1 MSKKDQEIFSEE
13 LRLGRDLTV
22 REKNRLERGRGAKG
36 EFANRPVIDEDKSFY
51 RDREKEPKRLKRQE
65 RKAERIGSKNRAEMR
80 ANARKRAL
88 KTLTNRAADIKK
100 LNKSD
105 IKQVRSLANKAASDY
120 KAPEV
125 KNLIQDTAKK
135 TYATSGLLKTVARGA
150 GLFGAG
156 VMVGELVRVH
166 NQIKKNPDTRYGS
179 TSLFKVLTK

>member
-1 MSKKDQEIFSEE
+1 MVKKLSEFDRMTE
-13 LRLGRDLTV
+13 QF
-22 REKNRLERGRGAKG
+22 ER
-36 EFANRPVIDEDKSFY
+36 
-51 RDREKEPKRLKRQE
+51 
-65 RKAERIGSKNRAEMR
+65 AERQYENRIAPMGKEQGDLSTKDVRDTMVNKK

-125 KNLIQDTAKK
+125 KNLIQDTEKK
-135 TYATSGLLKTVARGA
+135 TSATSGLLKIVARGA

>member
-1 MSKKDQEIFSEE
+1 MVKKLSEFDRMTE
-13 LRLGRDLTV
+13 QF
-22 REKNRLERGRGAKG
+22 ER
-36 EFANRPVIDEDKSFY
+36 
-51 RDREKEPKRLKRQE
+51 
-65 RKAERIGSKNRAEMR
+65 AERQYENRIAPMGKEQGDLSTKDVRDTMVNKK

-135 TYATSGLLKTVARGA
+135 TSATSGLLKIVARGA